1 MKSKAMIGVISGVA
15 AILVA
20 LSITFVV
27 AGNRRIAAGDVSET
41 TLQVSN
47 LSCGSCLQTIESE
60 LRKYPGTVGM
70 TADLATGLVT
80 VKHTAEL
87 SGERLAELVTQV
99 GYPARVAAAG
109 IAGAPLAGPAG
120 AGGYGCGRGCGSGGC
135 AFPAQPPGQG

>member
-1 MKSKAMIGVISGVA
+1 MKSKAKIGVISGIS

-27 AGNRRIAAGDVSET
+27 AGNRLGVKSDVDET

-47 LSCGSCLQTIESE
+47 LVCSSCLYNIESE
-60 LRKYPGTVGM
+60 LRKYPGMVGM

-87 SGERLAELVTQV
+87 SAERLAELVTAA
-99 GYPARVAAAG
+99 GYPAKLAEAG
-109 IAGAPLAGPAG
+109 IAGAPVTGPANAG
-120 AGGYGCGRGCGSGGC
+120 AYGCGRGCGSRGC
-135 AFPAQPPGQG
+135 AFPAPPPGQG